1 MATAVGNR
9 LLPHI
14 VDNDAETNPNGTFG
28 LILKDNIPNQW
39 IPLTK
44 RQLAQAVN
52 HVAWWFEQ
60 TVTEHC
66 DTTTVAY
73 MGPNDIRYVICA
85 IALAKTFLPSTRNS
99 AEANAHLLD
108 AVGCNCLLW
117 GGQSHPAHGQA
128 LVPDLQ
134 VWQFPSLDDLLTSSV
149 SHYPYHKTY
158 QEAED
163 ETFVIL
169 HSSGTTGHPKP
180 VPLTHGYFSVLDR
193 GAPPGTPSDCTCGL
207 WNCVE
212 KGDSMFGMSPLF
224 HIAGFT
230 TIIDAIFH
238 GHQIIHYSSKPDI
251 DSVLDALS
259 TLRPRGAVIPPS
271 LLQDMSRTPQAL
283 KTLSKTEYLI
293 PCIGSTELGH
303 IPPTKSKAT
312 PEDWKYYQWPYY
324 PDIHME
330 LHEEGLYE
338 MVIRRSP
345 DSRLLH
351 GVFHVFPELQE
362 WRTKDLFSKH
372 PTEGGLWRFESRTD
386 DIIVLGNGEKVNPIE
401 MEAAIEGHD
410 LVRNAMIAGRGMTEC
425 VLLVEPDWDKFGDR
439 DLDDG
444 FIDEIWDSVE
454 AANKQGPGYA
464 YIEKDRIGIASREKP
479 FQMNAKGTLRR
490 ALVCK
495 DYESEISAL
504 GDDDPLNP
512 VGSSSDAFQGDD
524 VQTFIR
530 QVVSSVSPNLEL
542 EEDTDFFAT
551 GLDSLQVIRMAR
563 IVTRGISM
571 GSKES
576 RGIHI
581 DPQVIYRYCTIKSLS
596 AYLSNA
602 IEGNVSNGEAE
613 DKVED
618 VQATLKHITNKY
630 TASLPKIEHKALQ
643 VPSQSNII
651 LTGSTGSLGSYLL
664 DVLLSEPSIQKVY
677 CLNRSS
683 DAFERQ
689 RSSFHDRQLNV
700 KALLSPKAEFLTTNL
715 DDKTLGLSQSKYTEL
730 LNKTDAIVHNAWKV
744 DFNLS
749 VHSFEKD
756 HIRGTRNLLDLCISS
771 PKTAHMYFVSS
782 IATTSGWDPS
792 RGKIPEDILPD
803 TVEPPLQGYGQS
815 KYVAENICLAA
826 STRSSVPVTIL
837 RVGQVAGPTTKSGG
851 YWNLDEWFPSLVFTS
866 KSMGSIPESLDMP
879 VEWIPV
885 NTLAQVVLEIIQCG
899 QDGKKGIPASVINLV
914 NPTRTT
920 WATLLP
926 TIQRRIGA
934 NLVSLRG
941 WVRALGET
949 DAAIVEDR
957 PAYKLLSFYERLAR
971 SNGDDSFL
979 QFETNK
985 ASAASPTFRALGP
998 IDSSL
1003 VQTWLDQWVL

>member
-28 LILKDNIPNQW
+28 LILKDNDNPNQW
-39 IPLTK
+39 IPLTR

-73 MGPNDIRYVICA
+73 IGPNDIRYVICA
-85 IALAKTFLPSTRNS
+85 IALAK
-99 AEANAHLLD
+99 
-108 AVGCNCLLW
+108 VGYKVCIY
-117 GGQSHPAHGQA
+117 G
-128 LVPDLQ
+128 
-134 VWQFPSLDDLLTSSV
+134 
-149 SHYPYHKTY
+149 
-158 QEAED
+158 
-163 ETFVIL
+163 L
-169 HSSGTTGHPKP
+169 HSMLTNIKQRNPGHPKP

-259 TLRPRGAVIPPS
+259 THHPRGAVIPPS

-283 KTLSKTEYLI
+283 KTLSKTEYVIFAGGPLSAEAGDTISKYCKLI

-530 QVVSSVSPNLEL
+530 QVVSSVSPNLEF
-542 EEDTDFFAT
+542 EEDTDFFAAR
-551 GLDSLQVIRMAR
+551 LDSLQVIRMAR
-563 IVTRGISM
+563 IITRGISM
-571 GSKES
+571 GSKKS

-689 RSSFHDRQLNV
+689 RSSFHDGQLNV

-851 YWNLDEWFPSLVFTS
+851 YWNPDEWFPSLVFTS

-885 NTLAQVVLEIIQCG
+885 VKIIQCG

>member
-1 MATAVGNR
+1 M
-9 LLPHI
+9 
-14 VDNDAETNPNGTFG
+14 
-28 LILKDNIPNQW
+28 
-39 IPLTK
+39 
-44 RQLAQAVN
+44 
-52 HVAWWFEQ
+52 
-60 TVTEHC
+60 
-66 DTTTVAY
+66 
-73 MGPNDIRYVICA
+73 
-85 IALAKTFLPSTRNS
+85 
-99 AEANAHLLD
+99 
-108 AVGCNCLLW
+108 
-117 GGQSHPAHGQA
+117 
-128 LVPDLQ
+128 
-134 VWQFPSLDDLLTSSV
+134 
-149 SHYPYHKTY
+149 
-158 QEAED
+158 
-163 ETFVIL
+163 
-169 HSSGTTGHPKP
+169 
-180 VPLTHGYFSVLDR
+180 
-193 GAPPGTPSDCTCGL
+193 
-207 WNCVE
+207 
-212 KGDSMFGMSPLF
+212 
-224 HIAGFT
+224 
-230 TIIDAIFH
+230 
-238 GHQIIHYSSKPDI
+238 
-251 DSVLDALS
+251 
-259 TLRPRGAVIPPS
+259 
-271 LLQDMSRTPQAL
+271 
-283 KTLSKTEYLI
+283 
-293 PCIGSTELGH
+293 
-303 IPPTKSKAT
+303 
-312 PEDWKYYQWPYY
+312 
-324 PDIHME
+324 
-330 LHEEGLYE
+330 
-338 MVIRRSP
+338 
-345 DSRLLH
+345 
-351 GVFHVFPELQE
+351 
-362 WRTKDLFSKH
+362 
-372 PTEGGLWRFESRTD
+372 WRFESRTD

-643 VPSQSNII
+643 VPSQFNII

-664 DVLLSEPSIQKVY
+664 DVLLSEPSIKKVY

-715 DDKTLGLSQSKYTEL
+715 DDKTLGLSQSKYAEL

-756 HIRGTRNLLDLCISS
+756 NIRGTRNLLDLCISS
-771 PKTAHMYFVSS
+771 RKTVHMYFVSS

-792 RGKIPEDILPD
+792 RGKIPEDILPN

-826 STRSSVPVTIL
+826 STRSGVPVTIL

-851 YWNLDEWFPSLVFTS
+851 YWNPDEWFPSLVFTS
-866 KSMGSIPESLDMP
+866 KSMGSIPESLGMP

-885 NTLAQVVLEIIQCG
+885 V
-899 QDGKKGIPASVINLV
+899 SNLY
-914 NPTRTT
+914 
-920 WATLLP
+920 L
-926 TIQRRIGA
+926 
-934 NLVSLRG
+934 
-941 WVRALGET
+941 
-949 DAAIVEDR
+949 
-957 PAYKLLSFYERLAR
+957 
-971 SNGDDSFL
+971 
-979 QFETNK
+979 
-985 ASAASPTFRALGP
+985 
-998 IDSSL
+998 
-1003 VQTWLDQWVL
+1003 

>member
-1 MATAVGNR
+1 MAPAVGNR

-14 VDNDAETNPNGTFG
+14 VDSNAEADPSGTFG
-28 LILKDNIPNQW
+28 LILRDNNIPNQW
-39 IPLTK
+39 IPLIK
-44 RQLAQAVN
+44 GQLAQAVN
-52 HVAWWFEQ
+52 HAAWWFDQ
-60 TVTEHC
+60 TVTGHY

-85 IALAKTFLPSTRNS
+85 IALAKVGYKTFLPSTRNS
-99 AEANAHLLD
+99 AEANAHLLR
-108 AVGCNCLLW
+108 AVGCNYLLW
-117 GGQSHPAHGQA
+117 GGQSPPAHGQA

-134 VWQFPSLDDLLTSSV
+134 VWKFPSLDELLTSSV
-149 SHYPYHKTY
+149 SHYPYRRTY

-169 HSSGTTGHPKP
+169 HSSGTTATK
-180 VPLTHGYFSVLDR
+180 
-193 GAPPGTPSDCTCGL
+193 
-207 WNCVE
+207 
-212 KGDSMFGMSPLF
+212 
-224 HIAGFT
+224 
-230 TIIDAIFH
+230 
-238 GHQIIHYSSKPDI
+238 
-251 DSVLDALS
+251 
-259 TLRPRGAVIPPS
+259 
-271 LLQDMSRTPQAL
+271 SRTPETRPIDTWIFLRDGQRRTTRYSLGLYMWTMELRRKRRLNVWDESAIPYSRAYHNHRCHFPRPPDNPLLLQAGHRFHTRRTIDTSSTRRRHPTIPTTRYEHDITGAKDAL
-283 KTLSKTEYLI
+283 KDRLI

-345 DSRLLH
+345 NSRLLH

-372 PTEGGLWRFESRTD
+372 PTENGWWRFESRTD

-401 MEAAIEGHD
+401 MEAIIERHD
-410 LVRNAMIAGRGMTEC
+410 LVHKAMIAGRGLTEC
-425 VLLVEPDWDKFGDR
+425 VLLVEPDWDRFGDR

-444 FIDEIWDSVE
+444 FMDEIWDSVE
-454 AANKQGPGYA
+454 SANKQGPGYA

-479 FQMNAKGTLRR
+479 FQMNAKGILRR

-495 DYESEISAL
+495 DYESEISVL

-512 VGSSSDAFQGDD
+512 VGSSSDAFQSDD
-524 VQTFIR
+524 VQSFIR

-542 EEDTDFFAT
+542 EEDTDFFAA

-563 IVTRGISM
+563 IITRGISM
-571 GSKES
+571 GLKKS

-581 DPQVIYRYCTIKSLS
+581 DPQIIYRYCTIKSLS
-596 AYLSNA
+596 SYLA
-602 IEGNVSNGEAE
+602 DTMEGNVSNGEAE

-618 VQATLKHITNKY
+618 VQATLKRITNKY

-664 DVLLSEPSIQKVY
+664 DVLLSEPSIKK
-677 CLNRSS
+677 
-683 DAFERQ
+683 

-715 DDKTLGLSQSKYTEL
+715 DDKTLGLSQSKYNEL
-730 LNKTDAIVHNAWKV
+730 LNKIDAIVHNAWKV

-749 VHSFEKD
+749 VHSFEKG
-756 HIRGTRNLLDLCISS
+756 HIRGTRNLLDLSLSS
-771 PKTAHMYFVSS
+771 RKTAHMYFVSS
-782 IATTSGWDPS
+782 IATTSGWGPS
-792 RGKIPEDILPD
+792 RGKIPENILPD

-826 STRSSVPVTIL
+826 STRSGVPVTIL

-851 YWNLDEWFPSLVFTS
+851 YWNPDEWFPSLVFTS
-866 KSMGSIPESLDMP
+866 KSMGSIPESLGMP

-885 NTLAQVVLEIIQCG
+885 VQNTLAQVVLEIIQCG
-899 QDGKKGIPASVINLV
+899 QDGKKSIPASVINLV

-926 TIQRRIGA
+926 TIQGRIGA
-934 NLVSLRG
+934 NPVSLQS
-941 WVRALGET
+941 WVRTLGET
-949 DAAIVEDR
+949 DAVNVENR

-971 SNGDDSFL
+971 SNGDDSFP
-979 QFETNK
+979 QSETNK

>member
-85 IALAKTFLPSTRNS
+85 IALAKVGYKVNS
-99 AEANAHLLD
+99 QH
-108 AVGCNCLLW
+108 VII
-117 GGQSHPAHGQA
+117 
-128 LVPDLQ
+128 
-134 VWQFPSLDDLLTSSV
+134 
-149 SHYPYHKTY
+149 
-158 QEAED
+158 
-163 ETFVIL
+163 ET
-169 HSSGTTGHPKP
+169 
-180 VPLTHGYFSVLDR
+180 
-193 GAPPGTPSDCTCGL
+193 
-207 WNCVE
+207 
-212 KGDSMFGMSPLF
+212 
-224 HIAGFT
+224 GFT

-283 KTLSKTEYLI
+283 KTLSKIEYVIFAGGPLSVEAGDTISTYCKLI

-542 EEDTDFFAT
+542 EEDTDFFAA

-664 DVLLSEPSIQKVY
+664 DVLLSEPSIKKVY

-683 DAFERQ
+683 DALERQ

-826 STRSSVPVTIL
+826 STRSGVPVTIL

-851 YWNLDEWFPSLVFTS
+851 YWNPDEWFPSLVFTS
-866 KSMGSIPESLDMP
+866 KSMGSIPESLGMP

-885 NTLAQVVLEIIQCG
+885 VKIIQCG
-899 QDGKKGIPASVINLV
+899 QDGKKSIPASVINLV

-920 WATLLP
+920 WVTLLP

-934 NLVSLRG
+934 NPVSLRG

-957 PAYKLLSFYERLAR
+957 PAYKLLSFYEGLTR
-971 SNGDDSFL
+971 SNGDDSFP
-979 QFETNK
+979 QFEANK